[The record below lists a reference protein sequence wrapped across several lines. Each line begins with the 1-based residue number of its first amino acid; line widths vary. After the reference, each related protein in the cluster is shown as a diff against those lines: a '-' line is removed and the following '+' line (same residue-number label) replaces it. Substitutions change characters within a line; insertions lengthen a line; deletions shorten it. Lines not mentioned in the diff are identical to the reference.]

1 MEIKFWKRPLELGAF
16 GGRCESL
23 EQWKLPA
30 IYESDLEKTPNNG
43 GYGA

>member
-23 EQWKLPA
+23 EQWKLSA